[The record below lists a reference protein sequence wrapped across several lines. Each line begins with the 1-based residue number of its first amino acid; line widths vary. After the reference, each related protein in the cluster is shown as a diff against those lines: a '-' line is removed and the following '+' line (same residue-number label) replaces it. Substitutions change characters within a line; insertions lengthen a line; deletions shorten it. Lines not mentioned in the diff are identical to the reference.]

1 MSLKV
6 AVLENDPTLRDD
18 ILVPE
23 LISLGFDAEGFGVA
37 RNLYRRMLAKT
48 FDAIVLDIA
57 LADENGFEVVRYLRM
72 HSKLAIIAL
81 AGPHF
86 ASGDK
91 ARLQAD
97 AWLTKPIDFELL
109 ATVLSDLHK
118 RTQVNGSAK
127 TQQKNWR
134 LDPKEWKLYAPD
146 GRNVV
151 LGLSE
156 RLVME
161 QLLSRPGKVVGREEL
176 IVALTDSAYDFDPH
190 RLEMLIHRLR
200 RKVSGALNLALPLN
214 TVRGKGYTML
224 TSDDEPF
231 P

>member
-1 MSLKV
+1 VSLKV

-57 LADENGFEVVRYLRM
+57 LADENGFEVVRYLRT

-81 AGPHF
+81 AGADF
-86 ASGDK
+86 GSGDK

-118 RTQVNGSAK
+118 RTQVNGAAK
-127 TQQKNWR
+127 AAQKKWR
-134 LDPKEWKLYAPD
+134 LDAKEWKLYAPD

-156 RLVME
+156 RLIME
-161 QLLSRPGKVVGREEL
+161 QLLSRPGKVVAREDL

-200 RKVSGALNLALPLN
+200 RKVSGTLNLSLPLN